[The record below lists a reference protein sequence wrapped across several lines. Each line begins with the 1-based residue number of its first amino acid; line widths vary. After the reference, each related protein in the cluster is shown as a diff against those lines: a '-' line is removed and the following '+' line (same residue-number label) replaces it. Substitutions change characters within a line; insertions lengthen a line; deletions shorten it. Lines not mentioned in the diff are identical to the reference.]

1 MPEQLS
7 PMKKRFPFRLG
18 TTSYIVPAAAIPN
31 IRFLG
36 PYVDEIELLLFESTG
51 EYSLPSTDEI
61 REMGQL
67 ASEFD
72 LVYNV
77 HLPTDVF
84 SGDPDPAVRDRFKET
99 ILRFI
104 DRTAPLNP
112 TTCVLHCESENA
124 DGSRSPDR
132 QAWLDRTSESLE
144 KLVDGGIDPRRIA
157 LENLDYPPETVL
169 PLADRFGMHLCLDI
183 GHMLRGGFEL
193 AVTIRQ
199 YLARCSMVHLHGV
212 KNGKDHVGVQ
222 WIPDDVWDTIRR
234 ALGESYSGGV
244 SLEVFSLKE
253 LIPSLQRMEIGIT
266 SAG

>member
-1 MPEQLS
+1 MPEQL
-7 PMKKRFPFRLG
+7 PVMKKRFPFRLG
-18 TTSYIVPAAAIPN
+18 TTSYIVPASAIPN
-31 IRFLG
+31 IHFLG

-51 EYSLPSTDEI
+51 EYSLPSADEI
-61 REMGQL
+61 REMGHL

-77 HLPTDVF
+77 HLPTDVYP
-84 SGDPDPAVRDRFKET
+84 GDPDPAVRDRFRET

-104 DRTAPLNP
+104 ERTAPLDP
-112 TTCVLHCESENA
+112 TAYVLHCESGNA
-124 DGSRSPDR
+124 DGGRSDDR
-132 QAWLDRTSESLE
+132 KAWLARVSESLE
-144 KLVDGGIDPRRIA
+144 KLVGGGADPRRIA

-183 GHMLRGGFEL
+183 GHMLHGGYEL
-193 AVTIRQ
+193 AGTIRQ

-212 KNGKDHVGVQ
+212 KNNRDHKGLQ
-222 WIPDDVWDTIRR
+222 WIPDDAWDTIRL
-234 ALGESYSGGV
+234 ALHESYSGGV

-253 LIPSLQRMEIGIT
+253 LISSLQRMEICVT